1 MRRSLAVA
9 AVLLATVPVTAG
21 AVDVPVSGYR
31 LILRGP
37 GATDITRKRSMK
49 LIVKD
54 PALTAPFPDPRGG
67 TLLVNGGALPG
78 QCQAETY
85 LEPLFWRQL
94 DDGGWRYLPG
104 ASGVDGIRRIDL
116 RPGLL
121 RITVRGY
128 AWPCEMSATAQRT
141 PVSVV
146 LRAADTRYC
155 AAFGGTVT
163 KNVRGR
169 FAARDASAPASCP
182 DTDVTVADLNI
193 LHGIF
198 CPSGTQACRLA
209 ERVDLLYQ
217 WIAAA
222 GCPDVVTLQ
231 EISTRAANEVIGHAS
246 TCPFTYQVGFMSLFG
261 VDDAIVL
268 SRYPIVTFET
278 HLLYKDFRHVAH
290 ARIDHPIGALDV
302 FTTHLASG
310 SDGAGNPCDTDC
322 PVACV
327 AAGATTVRECQG
339 VQVGN
344 YVATTH
350 DVAPPAFV
358 TGDFNESPG
367 SFVYHQLA
375 DRGWTDTYL
384 AAGNP
389 ECDPGTGIGCTSGR
403 ADEDL
408 SELESP
414 ASNEVE
420 RIDYIFLVPPG
431 FASRCAG
438 TIDSSADA
446 DGDGTATRLF
456 ADDPNPFAPTCGPL
470 PDPICWPS
478 DHEGVQVDLNCG

>member
-1 MRRSLAVA
+1 VRSLAVA
-9 AVLLATVPVTAG
+9 AVLVAVAPVA
-21 AVDVPVSGYR
+21 AHALDVPVSGYR
-31 LILRGP
+31 LTLRGRGTP
-37 GATDITRKRSMK
+37 GDVRGRSVK
-49 LIVKD
+49 VVVKD
-54 PALTAPFPDPRGG
+54 PALAAPLPDPRLGAA
-67 TLLVNGGALPG
+67 LLVNAGAGAG
-78 QCQAETY
+78 QCQAQLVLDPAY
-85 LEPLFWRQL
+85 WRPLPS
-94 DDGGWRYLPG
+94 GGYRYAPKGLF
-104 ASGVDGIRRIDL
+104 GIRRIDL

-121 RITVRGY
+121 RITAHGS
-128 AWPCEMSATAQRT
+128 AWPCDLSATTQRT

-146 LRAADTRYC
+146 VRAADVRYC

-163 KNVRGR
+163 RNVPGR
-169 FAARDASAPASCP
+169 FAARDAAAPAACP
-182 DTDVTVADLNI
+182 DADITVADLNV

-246 TCPFTYQVGFMSLFG
+246 TCPFTYQVGYTLLFG

-278 HLLYKDFRHVAH
+278 QLLYEDFRHVAH

-310 SDGAGNPCDTDC
+310 SDNAGAPCDTDC
-322 PVACV
+322 PAECV

-339 VQVGN
+339 VQVGD
-344 YVATTH
+344 YVAATH
-350 DVAPPAFV
+350 DVVTPAVV

-367 SFVYHQLA
+367 SFVYHQLV
-375 DRGWTDTYL
+375 DRGWPDAYL

-389 ECDPGTGIGCTSGR
+389 ECNPGTGIGCTAGR

-408 SELESP
+408 SEMESP
-414 ASNEVE
+414 ASNEIE
-420 RIDYIFLVPPG
+420 RIDYAFLVPPG
-431 FASRCAG
+431 PAAFCAG
-438 TIDSSADA
+438 IIEPSGDA
-446 DGDGTATRLF
+446 DGDGTGTRIF
-456 ADDPNPFAPTCGPL
+456 ADDPNPFAATCGPL